1 MSTQKQ
7 PSLQSILKRRQQEE
21 FIGREEHIFLFCQ
34 NLTYGLEDERRRFIF
49 SVSGQGGVGK
59 TTLLHLFS
67 KLATEANAKVAWVDE
82 TIEDMPAAMAHMAK
96 QLEGQDHIFNTFN
109 ERYRSYLQRL
119 HELEADPEAPQG
131 SLAFIS
137 QALTKV
143 GVSLGRRIPVAGG
156 AFDLVDEKAL
166 ASQVGAWSEYVKKKL
181 TNKDELHLIQKPL
194 DVLTPLF
201 LEGLRNEAEKHSVVL
216 ILDTYERTGEYLD
229 GWLRRLLDGSYGD
242 VPSNIIVVIA
252 GRNELDKNRWILY
265 EGLLVRFELEPFTEQ
280 EARAY
285 LAHKGITEERTVEV
299 VLHLSGRFPL
309 LVATLASESPTNP
322 DQVGDPSGTA
332 IERFLKWEDD
342 PKRKQLLIDAAL
354 PHYLNQDIIAVIMG
368 DKNADSFFAWLKQ
381 KPFLEQRGKGW
392 VYHEIVRPQMLRYK
406 LHESPQSWSDL
417 HGKLADYF
425 EQLCKRL
432 YSNNE
437 IGQIDPSLKT
447 YQLEAF
453 YHHICQSTPREI
465 IPIMGR
471 YIIERGEY
479 LKKDDESSFSEE
491 SRMIEQAMND
501 LGISKK
507 LEDELGKEMDLLIH
521 KLKRQMEQSKDY
533 INKFTPL
540 EIIPEKRELINEMN
554 SVLNRMKSTV
564 KALGFDIMP
573 EWQKIFQALERK
585 IKDAEII
592 SNFDNKADREQ
603 ATVIDTSGQKARKR
617 KLPSRSKS
625 HLMQTE

>member
-1 MSTQKQ
+1 MSTQKH

-181 TNKDELHLIQKPL
+181 TNKDELHLMQKPL

-201 LEGLRNEAEKHSVVL
+201 LEGLRNEAEKHCVVL
-216 ILDTYERTGEYLD
+216 VLDTYERTGEYLD

-242 VPSNIIVVIA
+242 VPSKIIVVIA

-354 PHYLNQDIIAVIMG
+354 PRYLNQDIIAVIVG
-368 DKNADSFFAWLKQ
+368 DKMADSFFAWLKQ

-392 VYHEIVRPQMLRYK
+392 IYHEIVRSQMLRYK
-406 LHESPQSWSDL
+406 LYESPQSWATL

-425 EQLCKRL
+425 EQLYNRS
-432 YSNNE
+432 YSNND
-437 IGQIDPSLKT
+437 IGQIDTSLKS

-453 YHHICQSTPREI
+453 YHRVCQSTSREI
-465 IPIMGR
+465 LPIITKFM
-471 YIIERGEY
+471 IANMEDP
-479 LKKDDESSFSEE
+479 KKDNSFAE
-491 SRMIEQAMND
+491 MNKILQQAMND
-501 LGISKK
+501 LDIENPSKFWNELNEE
-507 LEDELGKEMDLLIH
+507 LESIANKFYQLRDLID
-521 KLKRQMEQSKDY
+521 DY
-533 INKFTPL
+533 IKKYSGI
-540 EIIPEKRELINEMN
+540 ESAPEKIILTKEFISSLHHKETTIQTME
-554 SVLNRMKSTV
+554 T
-564 KALGFDIMP
+564 LGFDIMLMR
-573 EWQKIFQALERK
+573 QKIEKLT
-585 IKDAEII
+585 EII
-592 SNFDNKADREQ
+592 NNFENKTEGEQ
-603 ATVIDTSGQKARKR
+603 ATVIDTDGQKARKR
-617 KLPSRSKS
+617 KLPSRSKNQPR
-625 HLMQTE
+625 QTE